1 MKTVDIRGEITS
13 NYIGG
18 IYEYARTHD
27 EWFRADYT
35 CPAGV
40 KAVIDSLEDGEE
52 LEVIVNSGGGDVMS
66 GQEIYAMLKKAS
78 AAGHKT
84 ICEIQSLAASA
95 ASMIACA
102 CDVVRMSSTAWFMIH
117 CASSYAEGNHRD
129 MEHMAKVLSTAD
141 EAIAQAYV
149 DKTGAS
155 EEQVLRW
162 MNDEDEFWISAK
174 RCVELHFVDEI
185 IRDNN
190 RPITN
195 SMFNTAMPPEMI
207 EKIKNAM
214 EKEKSE
220 KEESEKEKSEKEHPD
235 KEKAEDETAKVAE
248 ETEQEAKIAEM
259 KAAVEKVRL
268 FADMT
273 AMGF

>member
-1 MKTVDIRGEITS
+1 
-13 NYIGG
+13 
-18 IYEYARTHD
+18 
-27 EWFRADYT
+27 
-35 CPAGV
+35 
-40 KAVIDSLEDGEE
+40 
-52 LEVIVNSGGGDVMS
+52 
-66 GQEIYAMLKKAS
+66 
-78 AAGHKT
+78 
-84 ICEIQSLAASA
+84 
-95 ASMIACA
+95 
-102 CDVVRMSSTAWFMIH
+102 
-117 CASSYAEGNHRD
+117 
-129 MEHMAKVLSTAD
+129 MAKVLSTAD

-207 EKIKNAM
+207 EKIKNAV

-235 KEKAEDETAKVAE
+235 KEKAEAETAKVAE

-268 FADMT
+268 FADMRQWDSENPMENLT
-273 AMGF
+273 HNRVGCVLESRFL

>member
-1 MKTVDIRGEITS
+1 
-13 NYIGG
+13 
-18 IYEYARTHD
+18 
-27 EWFRADYT
+27 
-35 CPAGV
+35 
-40 KAVIDSLEDGEE
+40 
-52 LEVIVNSGGGDVMS
+52 
-66 GQEIYAMLKKAS
+66 
-78 AAGHKT
+78 
-84 ICEIQSLAASA
+84 
-95 ASMIACA
+95 
-102 CDVVRMSSTAWFMIH
+102 
-117 CASSYAEGNHRD
+117 

-190 RPITN
+190 RPVTN
-195 SMFNTAMPPEMI
+195 SMFNSAMPPEMI

-220 KEESEKEKSEKEHPD
+220 KEKSEKENPD
-235 KEKAEDETAKVAE
+235 KEKAEAETAKAAE
-248 ETEQEAKIAEM
+248 ETEQETKDAAKVAEM

>member
-1 MKTVDIRGEITS
+1 
-13 NYIGG
+13 
-18 IYEYARTHD
+18 
-27 EWFRADYT
+27 
-35 CPAGV
+35 
-40 KAVIDSLEDGEE
+40 
-52 LEVIVNSGGGDVMS
+52 MS

-195 SMFNTAMPPEMI
+195 SMFNTVMPPEMI

-220 KEESEKEKSEKEHPD
+220 KEKSEKENPD
-235 KEKAEDETAKVAE
+235 KEKAEAETAKAAE
-248 ETEQEAKIAEM
+248 ETEQETKDAAKVAEM

>member
-220 KEESEKEKSEKEHPD
+220 KEESEKENPD
-235 KEKAEDETAKVAE
+235 KENVETETAKDAE
-248 ETEQEAKIAEM
+248 DTELEAKNTAKIAEM